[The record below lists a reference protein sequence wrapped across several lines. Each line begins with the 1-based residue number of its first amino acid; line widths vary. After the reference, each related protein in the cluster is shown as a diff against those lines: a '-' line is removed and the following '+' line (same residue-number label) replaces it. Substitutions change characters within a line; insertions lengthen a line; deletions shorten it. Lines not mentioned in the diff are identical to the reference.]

1 MALSQS
7 YNYSILANESLES
20 ATHLVELDFSRTLFN
35 LVCIYRQ
42 GLFIVLVHKML
53 THKHTFCGIGLCLG
67 VKKIA

>member
-20 ATHLVELDFSRTLFN
+20 ATFLVELDFSRTLFN

-42 GLFIVLVHKML
+42 GLFIVLVQKML
-53 THKHTFCGIGLCLG
+53 THTFCGIGLWLG